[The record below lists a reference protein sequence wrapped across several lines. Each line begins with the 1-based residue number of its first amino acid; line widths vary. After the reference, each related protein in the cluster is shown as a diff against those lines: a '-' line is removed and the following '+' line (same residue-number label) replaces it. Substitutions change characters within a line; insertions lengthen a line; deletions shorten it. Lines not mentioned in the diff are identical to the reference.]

1 MEMTIKDRVQV
12 RVTGTLTCIDKD
24 GARPLAAD
32 EFHNVMDHIAEHL
45 DDEDRITDTCT
56 WGQASTGSLE
66 IDFILADPVAGPEL
80 NQQVGSIIER
90 MGEALGLI
98 WPTRPSRDTSSVSG
112 TMLAQTRQLC
122 ELVAV

>member
-1 MEMTIKDRVQV
+1 MEMTIKDRVRV
-12 RVTGTLTCIDKD
+12 RVTGTLICIDED
-24 GARPLAAD
+24 GARPLAVD

-45 DDEDRITDTCT
+45 DDEARITDACT
-56 WGQASTGSLE
+56 WGQASTGDLE
-66 IDFILADPVAGPEL
+66 IHFVLADPVVGPEL

-98 WPTRPSRDTSSVSG
+98 WPTSPSGDTSSVSG

-122 ELVAV
+122 ELVSL